1 MPVSGQTQARFTN
14 PGPKLFRR
22 VGSSATVAFLQP
34 PEGFRRLDGSAFEKV
49 LCQVQRWG
57 PCCGRGSGGQV
68 SHVRPV
74 LARPAL
80 RPRETLPWTGL
91 PDRPAGSEEACGVR
105 WDEGAIGRA

>member
-1 MPVSGQTQARFTN
+1 M
-14 PGPKLFRR
+14 
-22 VGSSATVAFLQP
+22 
-34 PEGFRRLDGSAFEKV
+34 
-49 LCQVQRWG
+49 
-57 PCCGRGSGGQV
+57 